1 MMLNSFWFSL
11 VLLQAGQGILFQSD
25 KIFTV
30 LTVVLI
36 IFSGLILYL
45 WNLDRRISRME
56 KKDKDSTTA

>member
-1 MMLNSFWFSL
+1 MLNSFWFSL